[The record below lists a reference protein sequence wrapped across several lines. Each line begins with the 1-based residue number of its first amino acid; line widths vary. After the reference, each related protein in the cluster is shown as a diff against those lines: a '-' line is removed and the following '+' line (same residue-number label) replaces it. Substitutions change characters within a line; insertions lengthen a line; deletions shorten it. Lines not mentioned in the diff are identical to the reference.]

1 MRPYDRLTLILA
13 LQGLNTVLSAAV
25 LYIFWIGGWW

>member
-1 MRPYDRLTLILA
+1 MPDRLTLILA
-13 LQGLNTVLSAAV
+13 LQVLNTVLSAAV